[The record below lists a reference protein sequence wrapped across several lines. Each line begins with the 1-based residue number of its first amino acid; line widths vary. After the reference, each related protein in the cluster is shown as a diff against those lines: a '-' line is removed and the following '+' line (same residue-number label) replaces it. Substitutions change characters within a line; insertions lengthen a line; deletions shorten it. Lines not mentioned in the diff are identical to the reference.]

1 MANRATDFTYPAS
14 LTSTGGAVTC
24 YITLKPELSSN
35 RNSIYAA
42 FGYGS
47 SAGSYSLY
55 YNKVG
60 PGTYGITVPAWAFNR
75 TNAYMTIQIDSY
87 TSSGTFISGS
97 FAHTV
102 PLLRS
107 GYTNNLFSCSIPDRT
122 FPLETCSINIISPKD
137 YSSGQYCEVTLNY
150 NRAVGVQTIASGRQ
164 AGWYNFTTPE
174 LATNSSMTVRI
185 VTKNSRGS
193 VLGIIAHSINIKQ
206 PTSYTTSSTS
216 STSTYLAPPVVTAP
230 SLTITE
236 GAPIRFK
243 GTSHDIND
251 YMVIYAK
258 RPCNVAEAVKNYDGE
273 KGFYDA
279 TATQIKNK
287 LLENAYNNSSYYIL
301 KDFNAQSTFISQDE
315 NTKNMFHIR
324 TPNTENYKNINELYL
339 MQWFQ
344 GVEPGDLVYIY
355 IIEKGIK
362 YTTTITMTTIHVP
375 TIQGKTRTNVTRWQC
390 RCCNGTSYTYWINR
404 GSSGYSPYATID
416 LAQTRQFLELY
427 SGVPMNATFVLNL
440 DTSLN
445 YAPEL
450 FVTSYSGR
458 DGMTGSGTYLTPL
471 HGGPTNSW
479 RYSIPISLVKSFCDQ
494 GYSYMYIRSHWGK
507 NTNYRVYFQT
517 SSYIELSA
525 HQQGTSGSY
534 ESKRVVTTSTTYTD
548 ARYTNIQNIP
558 LSAMTPVAVIPP
570 AVRPVELAIKENTS
584 KSVTISYSNPL
595 YGIKSQSAFGYNS
608 LGSINIDVSKGD
620 DKNDYSNLN
629 AVEDANGNIV
639 QMDPTLEINTLE
651 ERKTTYEKSMTI
663 PSNVLTKIKNAT
675 SNLVYMDISLD
686 SVDSNKLNFKDI
698 TNKNVKIQLMLSNN
712 GENIARALD
721 INASQIDLKQ
731 NKYKFNKVRFQRDLL
746 MNNNYNTIHLL
757 YNIDEY
763 DDGKVFET
771 KDWSMH
777 STGGKI
783 LQEIGWRK
791 VGNGF
796 GPCLFNIDSFPPA
809 RHALNYN
816 KAQIR
821 LRLENLNSTKPLF
834 LPPTIKI
841 THREMFINGANT
853 TETILIPNEN
863 REIQPGEDIYYDIPQ
878 GIFDVD
884 YEEILSF
891 SMSPGNM
898 YPVDTPEISFSNAI
912 IEVVKINDL
921 EDVVDKY
928 ATGFTAK
935 IDFFEQKLES
945 NSAFSFD
952 PVECIDVIMCCYD
965 KNKNLINKTANKFR
979 DIYNG
984 KELIYFTARKWHSF
998 VNDKHINNPKYK
1010 RDYDMTFTVPSGTE
1024 YMYFIAFTYG
1034 DWLGN
1039 PSVYSMSNILTTN
1052 SIKQDITLEFVSPN
1066 PIRDTINKENVY
1078 ANSEINNPDIQIKI
1092 TGDVDTSMTIS
1103 NNSLNAGFN
1112 LAKDA
1117 FDRTKW
1123 LASPI
1128 IYSNVQT
1135 YGYELP
1141 RFSSVDSYN
1150 KNNVTNAATP
1160 LNNNIEHYYRWATIY
1175 GKDMVWSPKH
1185 NSKNFKDNTVLLD
1198 SNYTVYRDEGDKFI
1212 SNNSVPYIE
1221 IPKEISKYDRTKITI
1236 FLDSDFG
1243 KNI

>member
-1 MANRATDFTYPAS
+1 MANRATDFTYPSS

-47 SAGSYSLY
+47 NVGSYSLY

-60 PGTYGITVPAWAFNR
+60 PGTYGITVPASAFNR

-97 FAHTV
+97 FAHTI

-150 NRAVGVQTIASGRQ
+150 NRAVGVQTISSYRT

-185 VTKNSRGS
+185 VTKNSKGS
-193 VLGIIAHSINIKQ
+193 VLGVIAHSINIKQ

-216 STSTYLAPPVVTAP
+216 TTSTSLAAPVVTAP

-236 GAPIRFK
+236 GAPIRFT

-258 RPCNVAEAVKNYDGE
+258 RPCNVAEAVKSYDGE

-279 TATQIKNK
+279 TATEIKNK
-287 LLENAYNNSSYYIL
+287 LLENAYDNSSYYIL
-301 KDFNAQSTFISQDE
+301 KDFNAQSTFIAQDE

-324 TPNTENYKNINELYL
+324 TPNTEDYKNINELYL

-362 YTTTITMTTIHVP
+362 YTTTITTTTTHIP
-375 TIQGKTRTNVTRWQC
+375 TIRGKSKSMVAAWRCRWC
-390 RCCNGTSYTYWINR
+390 DSTAYNYWNTDPYDA
-404 GSSGYSPYATID
+404 YSPYTSID
-416 LAQTRQFLELY
+416 LAQTRLFLDLY

-440 DTSLN
+440 GTSVS
-445 YAPEL
+445 YAPEI
-450 FVTSYSGR
+450 FVTSWGGT
-458 DGMTGSGTYLTPL
+458 DKMTGSGTYLTPL
-471 HGGPTNSW
+471 HSGPSSTW
-479 RYSIPISLVKSFCDQ
+479 RYSVPISLLRNLCSQ
-494 GYSYMYIRSHWGK
+494 GYSHMYLRTHWGR
-507 NTNYRVYFQT
+507 NTNRRVYFST
-517 SSYIELSA
+517 DSYIELSA
-525 HQQGTSGSY
+525 SQQGTSGSY
-534 ESKRVVTTSTTYTD
+534 ESNRVTTTSTTYTD

-558 LSAMTPVAVIPP
+558 LSAMTPIAVIPP
-570 AVRPVELAIKENTS
+570 AVKPVELTVKENSS
-584 KSVTISYSNPL
+584 KQVIINYSNPL
-595 YGIKSQSAFGYNS
+595 YGIKSQSSFGYNN

-620 DKNDYSNLN
+620 DKNNYSNLN
-629 AVEDANGNIV
+629 AIEDAEGKLV
-639 QMDPTLEINTLE
+639 QMDPTLDISSLE
-651 ERKTTYEKSMTI
+651 ERYTTYEKIMPI
-663 PSNVLTKIKNAT
+663 PSNVLTNIRNAT
-675 SNLVYMDISLD
+675 SNLVYMDLSFNSIN
-686 SVDSNKLNFKDI
+686 SNKINFKDI
-698 TNKNVKIQLMLSNN
+698 TNKNIKVQLMLSNN
-712 GENIARALD
+712 GENISKALD
-721 INASQIDLKQ
+721 IDSDLIDLKQ
-731 NKYKFNKVRFQRDLL
+731 DRYKFNKIRFQRDLL
-746 MNNNYNTIHLL
+746 MNNNYDTIHLL
-757 YNIDEY
+757 YNTDEY

-771 KDWSMH
+771 DNWSLF
-777 STGGKI
+777 SAGGKV
-783 LQEIGWRK
+783 LQEIGWK
-791 VGNGF
+791 KIGNGF
-796 GPCLFNIDSFPPA
+796 GPCSFSIESFPAA

-816 KAQIR
+816 RAKTR
-821 LRLENLNSTKPLF
+821 LRLENLTSSKPLAN
-834 LPPTIKI
+834 PPTVKVK
-841 THREMFINGANT
+841 HREIFRDGINT
-853 TETILIPNEN
+853 TETVLIPNEN

-878 GIFDVD
+878 EIFNVD
-884 YEEILSF
+884 YEEILNF
-891 SMSPGNM
+891 SISPGDI
-898 YPVDTPEISFSNAI
+898 YPIDTPEINFSNAI
-912 IEVVKINDL
+912 IEVIKMNDF

-928 ATGFTAK
+928 TTGFMAQ

-945 NSAFSFD
+945 NSSFSFD

-965 KNKNLINKTANKFR
+965 KDKNLINRTANKFR

-984 KELIYFTARKWHSF
+984 KELIYYSDRKWHSF
-998 VNDKHINNPKYK
+998 VNDKYINSPKYK
-1010 RDYDMTFTVPSGTE
+1010 REYDMIFNVPTGTE

-1052 SIKQDITLEFVSPN
+1052 SIKQDIELDFVLPT
-1066 PIRDTINKENVY
+1066 PIQDIINAEDIY
-1078 ANSEINNPDIQIKI
+1078 ANSEVNNPDIQIRVS
-1092 TGDVDTSMTIS
+1092 GDTDTSMTLS

-1117 FDRTKW
+1117 FDRAKW
-1123 LASPI
+1123 LANPI
-1128 IYSNVQT
+1128 IYSNIKT

-1141 RFSSVDSYN
+1141 RFNNVDVYN
-1150 KNNVTNAATP
+1150 INNVTPATVP
-1160 LNNNIEHYYRWATIY
+1160 LNNNIEHYYRWQNIY
-1175 GKDMVWSPKH
+1175 GKDMVWSTRHDPK
-1185 NSKNFKDNTVLLD
+1185 DATIILD
-1198 SNYTVYRDEGDKFI
+1198 STYTVYKDEGDKFI